1 MVGQDIGFAPDGE
14 TLQSVRFNG
23 QYAYVCTAVTVTLI
37 DPVYFFDLSD
47 PARIVRKDTGTIPG
61 SSHSLVQLPDG
72 NLLGLGVGETGRTF
86 KAEVYAESATGVT
99 SVCTWTRS
107 RTRFSQN
114 YKAYLIDREAGL
126 FGVPLYETYVLLHY
140 DGHSLTSVLEADIPS
155 PFSISPDFVR
165 AFLADGWLYILNGDS
180 LIVRAVVA

>member
-1 MVGQDIGFAPDGE
+1 M
-14 TLQSVRFNG
+14 
-23 QYAYVCTAVTVTLI
+23 TVTLI

-61 SSHSLVQLPDG
+61 FSHSLVQLPDG
-72 NLLGLGVGETGRTF
+72 NLLGLGVGETGSTF
-86 KAEVYAESATGVT
+86 KAEVYAESAAGVT
-99 SVCTWTRS
+99 SVCTWIRS
-107 RTRFSQN
+107 GTRFSQN

-155 PFSISPDFVR
+155 PSPISPDSDFVR
-165 AFLADGWLYILNGDS
+165 AFLADGWLYILSGDS